1 MVAVNRNSPN
11 VSRLRTPLLILFGV
25 VFVLFLSGSGIAKL
39 YTDFLFFDRLNLASV
54 WRGILAIQSVL
65 VVLFALVFFAI
76 LYGNLYFADRSS
88 SRLARAES
96 AEEELVERY
105 RELIGPHSRK
115 VRLSVSTVLAL
126 LVGLRT
132 AAEWDRWILFR
143 NAGDFGWTDPL
154 FGRDAAFYVFRL
166 PFWTFLTDWFTTALL
181 FALIAVAIVYYLN
194 GSLRPAKADA
204 TDAVKIHM
212 SVLLAGLAA
221 LRAVSYWLDR
231 FELVN
236 SSRGLV
242 DGALATDVEIQL
254 PALNLLIII
263 SLFGAALFVANIWR
277 PGWGLPIAAV
287 ALWAVSHVVVGAIFP
302 ALYQRLRV
310 EPVQSSR
317 EIEFIDDNI
326 EATRFGFGID
336 PDSLE
341 TRTFEYDDQLT
352 SSQVTGNAD
361 IFDRTLIVDP
371 RLALEA
377 FGRQQGERSYY
388 QFAEQAIDVDRY
400 EIDGDMRSVLLSVRG
415 LEVDEAPPSWEDQ
428 HVVYTHGY
436 GVAVARGDQASD
448 DGLPEYLVEGI
459 GDAERQDD
467 AFGVEL
473 TQPRIYFGEDFPG
486 YAVVQADGRDELD
499 FPSASSRVDSDTED
513 AGETRYVGD
522 GAVGMGGI
530 VRRLAFSLRFQE
542 LNPLISGFIGSET
555 EVIYNRDVEERV
567 RLVAPFLSFDSD
579 PYPVV
584 IDGGIK
590 WVIDAYTTTDR
601 FPYAQQVSTSSFD
614 DNSDLR
620 SGYNY
625 VRNSVKAVVDAY
637 DGDVTMYVVDEQDP
651 IAAAYAKA
659 FPDLFTSREDL
670 SPELEA
676 HFRYPVDLFSVQ
688 TDMLDT
694 YQVTEPRSFLQND
707 SAWSVAT
714 QPDGNAAQDA
724 QTTATPMRPQYATTR
739 LPGEDDVEF
748 VIMRAF
754 VPEIG
759 RTNAST
765 NRPEVTAFVY
775 GRSDPGK
782 ASKLV
787 MYKFPQGQL
796 SAPDFV
802 DSDIKKDDKISAV
815 ITPLSLQGSKVLFG
829 EMVPLLVE
837 NTVVYVRPMYVK
849 ADTNNGLP
857 ELNRII
863 AVNGSRI
870 AMGFTLEEAL
880 NGVVIDP
887 GFVPPGQV
895 PDPDD
900 PPATNFDD
908 LSVAELT
915 NRAAELLEAANLA
928 EANEDQAEAARLR
941 AAAADAIARLQ
952 EVLGI
957 DTGSTQDSGEA

>member
-1 MVAVNRNSPN
+1 MVAVNRNPAN

-39 YTDFLFFDRLNLASV
+39 YTDFLFFDRLSLSSV

-76 LYGNLYFADRSS
+76 LYGNLYMADRSS
-88 SRLARAES
+88 SRLAKSSSDEDD
-96 AEEELVERY
+96 LVERY

-115 VRLSVSTVLAL
+115 VRLSVSVVLAL

-132 AAEWDRWILFR
+132 SAEWNRWILFR
-143 NAGDFGWTDPL
+143 NGGDFGWTDPL
-154 FGRDAAFYVFRL
+154 FGRDASFYVFRL

-181 FALIAVAIVYYLN
+181 FALIAIAIVYYLK
-194 GSLRPAKADA
+194 GSLRPSRADA

-212 SVLLAGLAA
+212 SILLAGLAV
-221 LRAVSYWLDR
+221 LRAISYWLDR

-236 SSRGLV
+236 SSRGV
-242 DGALATDVEIQL
+242 FDGALATDVQIQL
-254 PALNLLIII
+254 PALNLLIAI
-263 SLFGAALFVANIWR
+263 SLFGAALFIVNIFR

-287 ALWAVSHVVVGAIFP
+287 ALWAVSHVVVGAVFP

-310 EPVQSSR
+310 EPVQSNR
-317 EIEFIDDNI
+317 ERDFIGDNI
-326 EATRFGFGID
+326 EATRFGFAID

-341 TRTFEYDDQLT
+341 IRTFDYNDQLT
-352 SSQVTGNAD
+352 TAQVTNNVD
-361 IFDRTLIVDP
+361 VFDRTLIVDP
-371 RLALEA
+371 RLAQEA

-388 QFAEQAIDVDRY
+388 QFADEAIDVDRY
-400 EIDGDMRSVLLSVRG
+400 QIDGEKRSVLLSVRG
-415 LEVDEAPPSWEDQ
+415 LEVDEAPSSWEDQ

-459 GDAERQDD
+459 GRDERQDES
-467 AFGVEL
+467 FGVEL
-473 TQPRIYFGEDFPG
+473 EQPRIYFGENFPG
-486 YAVVQADGRDELD
+486 YALVQADGRNELD
-499 FPSASSRVDSDTED
+499 FPSSADEGNSED
-513 AGETRYVGD
+513 AGGETRYEGE
-522 GAVGMGGI
+522 GGVGMGGV
-530 VRRLAFSLRFQE
+530 VRRLAFALRFQE
-542 LNPLISGFIGSET
+542 LNPLISGFVGSET
-555 EVIYNRDVEERV
+555 QVIYNRDVEQRV
-567 RLVAPFLSFDSD
+567 RILAPFLRFDSD

-584 IDGGIK
+584 VEGGIK
-590 WVIDAYTTTDR
+590 WVVDAYTTTDR
-601 FPYAQQVSTSSFD
+601 FPYAQQVSTSSLGSD
-614 DNSDLR
+614 SDLR

-637 DGDVTMYVVDEQDP
+637 DGDVTMYVVDPDDP

-659 FPDLFTSREDL
+659 FPALFSSLAEL

-676 HFRYPVDLFSVQ
+676 HFRYPGDLFSVQ

-694 YQVTEPRSFLQND
+694 YQVTDPRSFLQND
-707 SAWSVAT
+707 SAWSVAN

-724 QTTATPMRPQYATTR
+724 QTATTPMRPQYATTR
-739 LPGEDDVEF
+739 LPGEDEVEF

-754 VPEIG
+754 VPEVG

-782 ASKLV
+782 ASQLV

-837 NTVVYVRPMYVK
+837 NTVVYIRPMYVK

-870 AMGFTLEEAL
+870 AMGFTLQEAL
-880 NGVVIDP
+880 DGVVIDP
-887 GFVPPGQV
+887 GFVAPGAE
-895 PDPDD
+895 PDPED
-900 PPATNFDD
+900 PPDINIDD

-915 NRAAELLEAANLA
+915 NRAAELLEAANLS
-928 EANEDQAEAARLR
+928 EANGDQAEADRLR
-941 AAAADAIARLQ
+941 AAAADAITRLQ

-957 DTGSTQDSGEA
+957 DTGDNQDSGEA